1 MEGVGSG
8 AVGTAG
14 EATVEVVVGMEV
26 ERTARS
32 PRQKTS

>member
-1 MEGVGSG
+1 MEGAGSG

-26 ERTARS
+26 ERIARS